1 MAMFRYEIPEP
12 ILEMFFQFMLFFFG
26 SLGQQFCNHTGR
38 FFAIHLQGRQL
49 GANHVVSQ
57 FWICRTSLVQTLELL
72 EILLF
77 ALLVEA
83 IGELPYNVI
92 VTVDQLL
99 VDDVVFNAF

>member
-1 MAMFRYEIPEP
+1 MSMFRYKIPEP
-12 ILEMFFQFMLFFFG
+12 ILEMFFQFLLFFFG
-26 SLGQQFCNHTGR
+26 SLGQQFCNHTSR

-77 ALLVEA
+77 ALLVKA